1 MIRLFNR
8 ADREDF
14 TQKLVDYGQ
23 GVLDVTGYNRALLV
37 SVSPAT
43 LDLPDGV
50 RTQATQYYNDAV
62 HNANDWIQKIARD
75 CTVIPE
81 CVVGYDYLFKM
92 NADLLKSG
100 LETLKTKPD
109 DGDIKSS
116 LSETLVGMGDD
127 FAGFIS
133 DTETHIKRINDYY
146 TQAKKDKEHFTQLLK
161 DVASAISLDEK
172 LRDEINAKIHS
183 AYEAL
188 NKAELR
194 LKEDDIL
201 LNKKA
206 FIIVAVLTLGIALL
220 VTCADRAVAEKEIK
234 NQKRLIDEYTVQLQ
248 EKIAA
253 ITALTLAQTSYQK
266 LCEGIEALMTS
277 SGAVVDVWR
286 DMKNRFQVFADTI
299 ATVSYGTDVKEL
311 DAAIAAV
318 SEMSA
323 SWGSLYA
330 LSDALSKIEYETVTV
345 SESAA

>member
-1 MIRLFNR
+1 MLTLFSR
-8 ADREDF
+8 ADQEDF

-23 GVLDVTGYNRALLV
+23 GVLDVTGYNRALLT
-37 SVSPAT
+37 SVSPAA
-43 LDLPDGV
+43 LDLPEDV
-50 RTQATQYYNDAV
+50 RTQAARYYNDAV

-81 CVVGYDYLFKM
+81 CVVGYDYLFRM
-92 NADLLKSG
+92 NAGLLKSG
-100 LETLKTKPD
+100 LEALRTDPD
-109 DGDIKSS
+109 NGDIKSS
-116 LSETLVGMGDD
+116 LSGTLAGMGDD

-133 DTETHIKRINDYY
+133 DTEAHIKRINDYY
-146 TQAKKDKEHFTQLLK
+146 AQAKKDKEHFTQLLK
-161 DVASAISLDEK
+161 DVAAAISLDEK
-172 LRDEINAKIHS
+172 LRDEIKEKIRS

-194 LKEDDIL
+194 LKKDDIL
-201 LNKKA
+201 LNSKA

-220 VTCADRAVAEKEIK
+220 VTCADRAAAEKEIK
-234 NQKRLIDEYTVQLQ
+234 NQKRLIDEYTGQLQ
-248 EKIAA
+248 DKLAA

-286 DMKNRFQVFADTI
+286 DMKNRFQVFADKI
-299 ATVSYGTDVKEL
+299 AAVGRGTDVREL

-323 SWGSLYA
+323 SWDGLYA